1 MAEQGV
7 LIVDKTIQK
16 EMGGIV
22 DYEEDFWY
30 ILLSQNNLKSQGYGI
45 IEKIKKNNILFMI
58 LSVCSLLLNGLL
70 DLTLYDQINQNFY
83 IHWPFCIHA
92 FFTTEK

>member
-1 MAEQGV
+1 
-7 LIVDKTIQK
+7 
-16 EMGGIV
+16 
-22 DYEEDFWY
+22 
-30 ILLSQNNLKSQGYGI
+30 
-45 IEKIKKNNILFMI
+45 MI
-58 LSVCSLLLNGLL
+58 LSVCSLLLKGLL